1 MEAVLVHIWLREE
14 ARLPTRRIREARE
27 RFGGALGA
35 CRALK
40 EGDPFF
46 TPREREQGAKAVWEK
61 AEQVLENCQKAG
73 ARAIC
78 FEEAEYPEALRQ
90 IYDPPAVLYLRGTMP
105 QWEEMPVLAIVGKRK
120 ASPLGLET
128 ARRFAQVLSA
138 HGFLIVSGLA
148 QGVDGAAHQ
157 GALEGPTPTVAVLG
171 TAIDQCYP
179 ASHNGLLRRILEKE
193 GAVLSEYPPG
203 RRGYPGYFPRRNRII
218 SGLSLGVLVVEAA
231 RKSGSLITAATA
243 LE

>member
-46 TPREREQGAKAVWEK
+46 TPRERERGAKAVWEK

-78 FEEAEYPEALRQ
+78 FEEAE
-90 IYDPPAVLYLRGTMP
+90 
-105 QWEEMPVLAIVGKRK
+105 
-120 ASPLGLET
+120 
-128 ARRFAQVLSA
+128 
-138 HGFLIVSGLA
+138 
-148 QGVDGAAHQ
+148 
-157 GALEGPTPTVAVLG
+157 
-171 TAIDQCYP
+171 
-179 ASHNGLLRRILEKE
+179 
-193 GAVLSEYPPG
+193 
-203 RRGYPGYFPRRNRII
+203 
-218 SGLSLGVLVVEAA
+218 
-231 RKSGSLITAATA
+231 
-243 LE
+243 